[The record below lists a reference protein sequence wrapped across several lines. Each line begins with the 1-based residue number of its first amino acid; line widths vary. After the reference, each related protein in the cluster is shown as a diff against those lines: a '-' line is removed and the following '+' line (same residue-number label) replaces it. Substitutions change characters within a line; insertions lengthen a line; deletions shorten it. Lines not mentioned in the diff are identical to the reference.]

1 MGVPGFH
8 ALDFHSLNIQIQENL
23 KVLEYSQNSS
33 EFLELNSQEIFFHV
47 MTFFMSLVKHKIP

>member
-8 ALDFHSLNIQIQENL
+8 ALDFHSLNILLENL